1 VTIDPGTTEVFGT
14 IGPASGYV
22 FPANSPSTVRFYFA
36 IVTKEQY
43 DIATV
48 SHGCGRFPFGI
59 VHEVVTLSY
68 SLDWKNPTPGLYYF
82 IFQGLDDH
90 ISWNYPQFHSGVTIP
105 IIISLSNLTTSTMYT
120 VIANSVTLTATQ
132 TVTSER
138 VTTVSGVLDLLTSPL
153 VVGVTVIVATVVA
166 LFYSKTRKSDALPR
180 DEQLKLI
187 QTESKK
193 TEMFCNQCG
202 AIIPRDSKFC
212 EECGHNVGPLI

>member
-1 VTIDPGTTEVFGT
+1 MRSVTILLLFATISTVLSFSPVMSQTFTTVTNVSTVTNIVSTNVYSTNTVEATTVTVEHTSGFYSIATVPYFDTCDYVPYRVTIDPGTTEVFGT

-90 ISWNYPQFHSGVTIP
+90 ISWNYPQF
-105 IIISLSNLTTSTMYT
+105 
-120 VIANSVTLTATQ
+120 
-132 TVTSER
+132 
-138 VTTVSGVLDLLTSPL
+138 
-153 VVGVTVIVATVVA
+153 
-166 LFYSKTRKSDALPR
+166 
-180 DEQLKLI
+180 
-187 QTESKK
+187 
-193 TEMFCNQCG
+193 
-202 AIIPRDSKFC
+202 
-212 EECGHNVGPLI
+212 